1 MRATISIK
9 LKIFILY
16 LILFTTVILSGT
28 YIYKEAKTFTKPEV
42 LMEQEH
48 NKAFLI
54 SSTINNLFNA
64 ESYSRNAILSNN
76 SKDIQNYYVQLD
88 SVISQIDQLQSQVK
102 DVVLVSKL
110 TTVKDLVIKKKNSF
124 NQLLVA
130 RRAIENQSNYQDAFA
145 EISDL
150 RQEIE
155 KNIEPIVEQSKEK
168 EKRGALARL
177 FKGDHTDTIK
187 TIVTY
192 PSIADSL
199 INSMQRI
206 VLATQEK
213 IKAQQQVLYTRELQL
228 LEHNKVITDQLND
241 ILLNV
246 EQNIIALSYQKINE
260 SKSHIS
266 AASTNI
272 AYIGGSALLVI
283 IILGFIIIKDINQ
296 NQEYRLALEVLN
308 KEKENLL
315 RSKTMLFATVTHDLQ
330 TPIGSLLGFTD
341 LLKESLL
348 DQKQTQYI
356 ANIQSSARYI
366 ANLIQ
371 DLTDF
376 SRLENNKITIS
387 YTNTNLQH
395 LIHSSYQELAMLATN
410 KNIELQCNID
420 PLLDQEFHLDA
431 YRIKQ
436 ILTNLVS
443 NAIKFTQKGSVT
455 IQATKNENHV
465 IIAVRD
471 TGIGIKPEQLD
482 QIFLEFTQAH
492 QGIEKKF
499 GGTGLGLTIS
509 KRLIELLHG
518 KIWVESQINEGSTF
532 YIQLPLLDPVKQDNT
547 TLEYNYAKS
556 GFFLDKTILMVD
568 DDKIQLQLLQEIFTP
583 LFKEVILL
591 NDATKVLT
599 TLHHKEV
606 DIVLSDIQMPQLD
619 GFELVQQIRNTPIFK
634 NLPIIALS
642 GKRDL
647 NAEDFTQAGFTD
659 SHNKPL
665 NLNQLLFQIAKL
677 LIPNFSK
684 IINNQKSKNKKARE
698 KLNTSNQDP
707 SMLYNL
713 MDLQKF
719 VGTEQSAIQK
729 ILLIFLEST
738 QENLLDLQYA
748 AEENDLEQASQ
759 IAHKMLPM
767 FKQIHVDSVIN
778 YLEDLED
785 KKVSFSSAL
794 EFQNYID
801 SLQINIDKLLNQI
814 KKNHF

>member
-1 MRATISIK
+1 MRATKSIK

-16 LILFTTVILSGT
+16 FILFSTVILSGA
-28 YIYKEAKTFTKPEV
+28 YIYKEAKTFTRPEV

-64 ESYSRNAILSNN
+64 ESYSRNAILSN
-76 SKDIQNYYVQLD
+76 SQKDIQIYYSQLD
-88 SVISQIDQLQSQVK
+88 TVISQIDQLQLQVSDK
-102 DVVLVSKL
+102 VIISKL
-110 TTVKDLVIKKKNSF
+110 TTVKELVIKKKNSF
-124 NQLLVA
+124 NQLLIA
-130 RRAIENQSNYQDAFA
+130 RRAIEEQSNYADAFA
-145 EISDL
+145 EIYDL

-155 KNIEPIVEQSKEK
+155 KNIEPIVEQTKNK

-187 TIVTY
+187 TTVTY

-213 IKAQQQVLYTRELQL
+213 IKQQQHVLYTRELQL

-260 SKSHIS
+260 SKYHIS

-272 AYIGGSALLVI
+272 AYMGGSALLVI

-296 NQEYRLALEVLN
+296 NQQYRIALEELN

-330 TPIGSLLGFTD
+330 TPIGSLVGFTD
-341 LLKESLL
+341 LLKNSSL
-348 DQKQTQYI
+348 DQKQNQYV
-356 ANIQSSARYI
+356 ANIKSCVKYI

-387 YTNTNLQH
+387 YTNTNLKY
-395 LIHSSYQELAMLATN
+395 LIKSTCEELEMLAVN
-410 KNIELQCNID
+410 KNIDLHWDID
-420 PLLDQEFHLDA
+420 PSLDQDFNIDA

-436 ILTNLVS
+436 ILTNLIS
-443 NAIKFTQKGSVT
+443 NAIKFTQQGSVKV
-455 IQATKNENHV
+455 IATKNSQELN
-465 IIAVRD
+465 IAVKD

-509 KRLIELLHG
+509 KRLIELLDG
-518 KIWVESQINEGSTF
+518 KIWVESQIDQGSTF
-532 YIQLPLLDPVKQDNT
+532 YIQLPLFDPVSHHNT
-547 TLEYNYAKS
+547 SLEYNYAES

-583 LFKEVILL
+583 LFKQVILV
-591 NDATKVLT
+591 NDATKVIPILEN
-599 TLHHKEV
+599 KNV
-606 DIVLSDIQMPQLD
+606 DILLSDIQMPQLD
-619 GFELVQQIRNTPIFK
+619 GFELVQQIRNTPVLRNI
-634 NLPIIALS
+634 PIIALS

-647 NAEDFTQAGFTD
+647 NTNDFTQAGFTD

-677 LIPNFSK
+677 LIPNFAT
-684 IINNQKSKNKKARE
+684 IIERQNKQKDSTLSVITKKD
-698 KLNTSNQDP
+698 T
-707 SMLYNL
+707 LYDL
-713 MDLQKF
+713 TDLQKF
-719 VGTEQSAIQK
+719 IGKEPAALQK
-729 ILLIFLEST
+729 ILLIFIEST

-748 AEENDLEQASQ
+748 AEENDLDQIAR

-767 FKQIHVDSVIN
+767 FKQINIHGLIDT
-778 YLEDLED
+778 LQELED
-785 KKVSFSSAL
+785 KQIKITNKKEL
-794 EFQNYID
+794 EDYIKN
-801 SLQINIDKLLNQI
+801 LQSKIIEVLDKL
-814 KKNHF
+814 KKDHFKN